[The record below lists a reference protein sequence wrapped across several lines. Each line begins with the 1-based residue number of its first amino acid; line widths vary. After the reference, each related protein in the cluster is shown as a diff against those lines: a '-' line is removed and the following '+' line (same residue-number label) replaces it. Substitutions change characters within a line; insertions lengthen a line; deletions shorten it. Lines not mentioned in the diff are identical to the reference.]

1 MLRARKIIVA
11 TRAIEDPTPTVIA
24 RFELVF
30 SASMTADQIVIPPT
44 KVNGVKRAS
53 RVAR

>member
-1 MLRARKIIVA
+1 M
-11 TRAIEDPTPTVIA
+11 VIA

-30 SASMTADQIVIPPT
+30 IASMAANQIVAPPT

-53 RVAR
+53 SVAR